1 MIVDSA
7 FLQVWTTGP
16 VGLILSVAIER
27 FLHPQP
33 RFFRPGS
40 AWLLHICLWCF
51 CYALFILIL
60 GRPWCA
66 LVAVSAILITLTVVS
81 NAKYKSLRE
90 PFIAQDYDYFLD
102 TLRFPRLFLP
112 FLGLKNFCLAALFF
126 VLALL
131 GFWTEEPPASR
142 FSLQGQLGGALVLLL
157 GTAVLLWRQR
167 NHASP
172 AVFDPE
178 KDLQCIHIAGTN
190 GKGSLA
196 AMTASILTAAGYK
209 TGLTISPFVVE
220 FRERF
225 QIDGQMIPPRT
236 LAQLTEKV
244 MDAID
249 DIRQEGGETP
259 VEFEAVTAV
268 ALLWFAREK
277 CDLVVLETGLG
288 GRYDATNAVPHT
300 LVAAITRIGYDHTD
314 LLGETLDNIAA
325 EKAGIIKEGC
335 AVVCYPDQPPEAMGP
350 ILAAAAEAHT
360 SILSPFLKK
369 LDTHCIHVC
378 SQRSYSCFSASG
390 CIVTTQIVH
399 QPCIMRVITL
409 INLHTALKYL
419 TNMQLFICN

>member
-7 FLQVWTTGP
+7 VLQVWTTGP

-102 TLRFPRLFLP
+102 TLSFPRLFLP

-172 AVFDPE
+172 AVFDP
-178 KDLQCIHIAGTN
+178 
-190 GKGSLA
+190 
-196 AMTASILTAAGYK
+196 
-209 TGLTISPFVVE
+209 
-220 FRERF
+220 
-225 QIDGQMIPPRT
+225 
-236 LAQLTEKV
+236 
-244 MDAID
+244 
-249 DIRQEGGETP
+249 
-259 VEFEAVTAV
+259 
-268 ALLWFAREK
+268 
-277 CDLVVLETGLG
+277 
-288 GRYDATNAVPHT
+288 
-300 LVAAITRIGYDHTD
+300 
-314 LLGETLDNIAA
+314 
-325 EKAGIIKEGC
+325 
-335 AVVCYPDQPPEAMGP
+335 
-350 ILAAAAEAHT
+350 
-360 SILSPFLKK
+360 
-369 LDTHCIHVC
+369 
-378 SQRSYSCFSASG
+378 
-390 CIVTTQIVH
+390 
-399 QPCIMRVITL
+399 
-409 INLHTALKYL
+409 
-419 TNMQLFICN
+419 